1 MKVKVKVT
9 QSCPTLCDPMDH
21 RAHGLLQ
28 ARILE
33 WVAFPFSRESSQTKG
48 WAQIF
53 PTQGLNPGLSLYRW
67 ILYQLSHKG
76 SPRILKWIAYPFSR
90 GSSHPRNWTG
100 VSCIAGRFFTN
111 WTIREADRGRQ
122 RKKILIGIALDLES
136 IEIGVCRLPCVLA
149 SVSLPSGNTTR
160 GLNKRG
166 FFFLNFSFLGFWNC
180 KGMLII
186 PVVPPLSKKREHILI
201 IT

>member
-1 MKVKVKVT
+1 M
-9 QSCPTLCDPMDH
+9 
-21 RAHGLLQ
+21 GILQ
-28 ARILE
+28 ARTLE
-33 WVAFPFSRESSQTKG
+33 CVAMPMS
-48 WAQIF
+48 IF

-90 GSSHPRNWTG
+90 GSSHPRNWTW

-136 IEIGVCRLPCVLA
+136 TEIGVCWLPCVLA

-166 FFFLNFSFLGFWNC
+166 FFFFLNFSFLGFWNY